1 MKLFLSLLLLTSI
14 MNTTL
19 LFDFSKNTN
28 LKEWKIIDDVVMGG
42 RSNGTFTIDK
52 DGNGV
57 FSGKI
62 SLENNGGFS
71 SVRYQCD
78 PVKVTKDSKVVIR
91 LKGDGKDY
99 QFRIKDKSNSYYSYI
114 TTFKTTGDWQTITIK
129 LADLYP
135 SFRGRKLD
143 MPNFSS
149 TSFEEMVF
157 LIGNKKKESF
167 QLVLDKIELE

>member
-1 MKLFLSLLLLTSI
+1 MKLFSSLLLFATI

-19 LFDFSKNTN
+19 IFDFTKNTN
-28 LKEWKIIDDVVMGG
+28 PKEWKIIDDVVMGG

-52 DGNGV
+52 DENGV
-57 FSGKI
+57 FSGTI

-71 SVRYQCD
+71 SVRYQCN
-78 PVKVTKDSKVVIR
+78 PVKVTKDSKVLIR

-114 TTFKTTGDWQTITIK
+114 TTFKTTGDWQTITLK
-129 LADLYP
+129 LTDLYP

-143 MPNFSS
+143 MANFSS
-149 TSFEEMVF
+149 NSFEEIVF
-157 LIGNKKKESF
+157 LIGNKKKETF

>member
-1 MKLFLSLLLLTSI
+1 MKLILSLLLLVSI

-19 LFDFSKNTN
+19 LFDFTKNTN
-28 LKEWKIIDDVVMGG
+28 PKEWTIIDDVVMGG
-42 RSNGTFTIDK
+42 RSNGTFTVDK
-52 DGNGV
+52 EGNGV
-57 FSGKI
+57 FSGEV

-71 SVRYQCD
+71 SVRYQCN
-78 PVKVTKDSKVVIR
+78 PVKVTKDSKVLIR

-114 TTFKTTGDWQTITIK
+114 TSFKTSGDWQTIAIQ
-129 LADLYP
+129 LSDLYP

-149 TSFEEMVF
+149 NAFEEIVF

-167 QLVLDKIELE
+167 QLLIDKIELE